1 MTKREDITIELWP
14 GDPPNM
20 GSKMK
25 TEKGDNL
32 ITDRGPIGGQAH
44 EHVMTRIGKPMMRA
58 FLPETPNGAAML
70 ILPGGGYGG
79 EWYDK
84 EGYEVARYFNAS
96 GITGFVLHYRLP
108 SEGWTDGRN
117 VPLQDCQRAIRIL
130 RARAAEF
137 GLDAKKIGIM
147 GFSAG
152 GHAAASL
159 ATRFDEHVYEPVDA
173 TDKFETR
180 PDFAALLYPVITL
193 NVGTHVGSYNLL
205 LGPNAP
211 AELIDAYSCEKRVT
225 AQTPPTFI
233 AHAADDGTVPF
244 FENAIAMIAALRKA
258 GVPSEL
264 HGYEKGG
271 HGFGLRMPQ
280 TMPVSH
286 WPEQFIAWAKAH
298 RFV

>member
-1 MTKREDITIELWP
+1 M
-14 GDPPNM
+14 
-20 GSKMK
+20 
-25 TEKGDNL
+25 
-32 ITDRGPIGGQAH
+32 
-44 EHVMTRIGKPMMRA
+44 
-58 FLPETPNGAAML
+58 
-70 ILPGGGYGG
+70 
-79 EWYDK
+79 
-84 EGYEVARYFNAS
+84 
-96 GITGFVLHYRLP
+96 
-108 SEGWTDGRN
+108 
-117 VPLQDCQRAIRIL
+117 PLQDCQRAIRIL